1 MNESLQNILTR
12 MQGLFTSDDM
22 LIFAVVLLLICLL
35 PIFFLMFRR
44 RGSVRA
50 VAFVLFVIYIF
61 ANLSFTILNRE
72 VLSDHYLVLQPA
84 GDFKS
89 AFYLDLGFVGTIRTL
104 LHGGIRAAAESVH
117 IRNSEMA
124 REVFLNI
131 LLYVPMGYLI
141 PFIFKS
147 LRSHVFVVTF
157 IGFLC
162 SCATETAQLIYH
174 IGYFQIDDIVTNTFG
189 CLIGAAFGCLLSKA
203 VP

>member
-1 MNESLQNILTR
+1 MSESLHSMLSK
-12 MQGLFTSDDM
+12 MQGVFTANDM
-22 LIFAVVLLLICLL
+22 MIFTVVLVLICLL
-35 PIFFLMFRR
+35 PIFLLLFRR

-50 VAFVLFVIYIF
+50 VALILFVIYIF

-72 VLSDHYLVLQPA
+72 VLSDHYLILQPT

-89 AFYLDLGFVGTIRTL
+89 AFYLDLGFLGTIREL
-104 LHGGIRAAAESVH
+104 FHGGFRAAMNSVH

-147 LRSHVFVVTF
+147 LRSHVFLITF

-174 IGYFQIDDIVTNTFG
+174 IGYFQVDDIVTNTLG
-189 CLIGAAFGCLLSKA
+189 CLIGAILGCLLSRMDA
-203 VP
+203 